1 MTRKKG
7 SKDYPLE
14 MRRGAVRLFYEE
26 GLTRAEITEQLGL
39 RDPARVKNWLSRYR
53 KEGAEFF
60 ISQRHKSGRRPKKE
74 NTAAYIA
81 RLEME
86 IDLLKKFHTELRQA
100 MLAKRNIGSSNITEE
115 STK

>member
-14 MRRGAVRLFYEE
+14 MRKEAIRLFYEE
-26 GLTRAEITEQLGL
+26 GLTRAQITKQLGL
-39 RDPARVKNWLSRYR
+39 RDTSRVKEWLRRYR
-53 KEGAEFF
+53 KEGPDFF
-60 ISQRHKSGRRPKKE
+60 LSQRHRSGRRPKKE
-74 NTAAYIA
+74 NTEAYIA

-86 IDLLKKFHTELRQA
+86 VALLKKFHTELRPS
-100 MLAKRNIGSSNITEE
+100 MLAKRNIGLSNTTKK

>member
-1 MTRKKG
+1 MARKKG

-14 MRRGAVRLFYEE
+14 MRREAVRLFYEE
-26 GLTRAEITEQLGL
+26 GLSRGEITQRLGI
-39 RDPARVKNWLSRYR
+39 RDPNRVKSCLRRYR
-53 KEGAEFF
+53 REGAEFF
-60 ISQRHKSGRRPKKE
+60 VCKRYRSGRKPKKE
-74 NTAAYIA
+74 NAKAYIA

-86 IDLLKKFHTELRQA
+86 NDLLKKFHTELRQA